1 MPIRLKKDQI
11 EILEKQGLIPSKNNS
26 TTTAS
31 RKSSKTRMVKKINPE
46 LFKAAAKAHGLP
58 DPIPEYHFMEGRKW
72 AFDWLFQSD
81 IQHPGGRR
89 RGWLYERVAV
99 EIQGGLFA
107 MDSGE
112 GPGRHTRGAALLKE
126 YEKLN
131 MAQILGYKV
140 LLVTHEQVESG
151 EALSLVKRALHGE

>member
-1 MPIRLKKDQI
+1 MPLKLTKQLA
-11 EILEKQGLIPSKNNS
+11 EVLESQGVVISQPK
-26 TTTAS
+26 AI
-31 RKSSKTRMVKKINPE
+31 KTPKVHKKINPE
-46 LFKAAAKAHGLP
+46 LFKAMSRGHGLP
-58 DPIPEYHFMEGRKW
+58 EPIPEYHFVEGRKW
-72 AFDWLFQSD
+72 AFDWLFQSE

-107 MDSGE
+107 TDSGK
-112 GPGRHTRGAALLKE
+112 GPGRHTQGAALLKE

-140 LLVTHEQVESG
+140 LLVTPKQVKSG
-151 EALSLVKRALHGE
+151 EVFSLVKHALYGE